1 MQNETIHPLI
11 FPDSR
16 GRYNAAGHLI
26 ALSVFGCFFVFIAV
40 TMSRFVN
47 PFDEGLILVGSDRV
61 LSGAVP
67 YRDFYAIYGPA
78 QFYVLAALFKLFGP
92 SVLVE
97 RLWDLL
103 IRASTGLVV
112 YLIIIRAWS
121 RARAIIVAALT
132 SLWLSYFQNF
142 GYPIFPC
149 LLFALLSLYCLIP
162 VYEGKR
168 GILPLAASG
177 ICSGITILFRH
188 DVGMATA
195 VGNTFTLVLFHVT
208 RDLDRSRQMRSLLFS
223 ISSYA
228 GGIALVVLPVFALFV
243 AAGAVH
249 AVLVNLVLIPARTY
263 VRMRSMP
270 FPSIAGM
277 TQDILRLKRGWD
289 SQIRPF
295 IYRSWVSSRVS
306 QPYWRSVANRASPFL
321 LRKTSASHRGC
332 SSCSN
337 LLSSAF
343 CFFSKAGCG
352 RVRIRWRWRSFHRW

>member
-16 GRYNAAGHLI
+16 GRYNAASHLI
-26 ALSVFGCFFVFIAV
+26 ALSVFGCSFVFIAV

-103 IRASTGLVV
+103 ICASTGLVV

-289 SQIRPF
+289 FRIRPF